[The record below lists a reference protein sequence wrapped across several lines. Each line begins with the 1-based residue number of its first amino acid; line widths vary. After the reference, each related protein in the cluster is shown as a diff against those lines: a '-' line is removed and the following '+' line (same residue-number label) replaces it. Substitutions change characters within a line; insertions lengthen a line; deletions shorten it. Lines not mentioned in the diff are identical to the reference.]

1 MIIKQTRK
9 SLVTNHNNIIFQSIA
24 DLKRG
29 DLSKAIGRAD
39 DDGNAVFLSDG
50 AGGTKFQALHDNGM
64 QIHLAKD
71 SSGNWYITDLMDNL
85 SDVDQYTESH
95 DRDVESMKA
104 LNESISYIDE
114 SEFLSHLSE
123 SNDSDSYIPL
133 VFTTNAL
140 QHEFTIGHISGD
152 KFTLNDGLP
161 YFDFTVNE
169 VETDDGEIVAYV
181 DNASMNGRT
190 LLELTNKFREL
201 DADDEPVISES
212 HSNQNSIVQQ
222 ALQFVQRNG
231 I

>member
-9 SLVTNHNNIIFQSIA
+9 DLVTNHNNIIFQSIA

-39 DDGNAVFLSDG
+39 EHGNAVFLSDG
-50 AGGTKFQALHDNGM
+50 AGGGGTKFQALHDNGM

-71 SSGNWYITDLMDNL
+71 SSGNWYITDLIDDI
-85 SDVDQYTESH
+85 SHVEPYTES
-95 DRDVESMKA
+95 ESESA
-104 LNESISYIDE
+104 LDESISYLDE
-114 SEFLSHLSE
+114 SEFLSHLAE
-123 SNDSDSYIPL
+123 SNDSDGYIPL
-133 VFTTNAL
+133 VFTTNEL
-140 QHEFTIGHISGD
+140 DHEFTIGHISGD
-152 KFTLNDGLP
+152 KFTLDNGLP

-169 VETDDGEIVAYV
+169 LETDDGEIVAYV
-181 DNASMNGRT
+181 DNTSLNGRT
-190 LLELTNKFREL
+190 FLELTNRFREL
-201 DADDEPVISES
+201 DADDEPVISKS

>member
-39 DDGNAVFLSDG
+39 EDGNAVFLSDG

-71 SSGNWYITDLMDNL
+71 SSGNWYITDLIDDISHVEM
-85 SDVDQYTESH
+85 YES
-95 DRDVESMKA
+95 VN
-104 LNESISYIDE
+104 LNEQASTSINYLPEDN
-114 SEFLSHLSE
+114 FLVHLAE

-133 VFTTNAL
+133 LFTTNAL

-152 KFTLNDGLP
+152 KFTLDNGLP
-161 YFDFTVNE
+161 YFDFAVDE

-181 DNASMNGRT
+181 DNSSLNGRT

-201 DADDEPVISES
+201 DVDDEPVISES
-212 HSNQNSIVQQ
+212 HSNQNDMVQQ
-222 ALQFVQRNG
+222 ALRFVQRNG
-231 I
+231 V

>member
-1 MIIKQTRK
+1 MQIKQTRPSLVAGHSKLIFK
-9 SLVTNHNNIIFQSIA
+9 SLD
-24 DLKRG
+24 DLKRK
-29 DLSKAIGRAD
+29 DLTNVIGRF
-39 DDGNAVFLSDG
+39 DGNETASFLSDWSLG
-50 AGGTKFQALHDNGM
+50 QKYQALYDNSVS
-64 QIHLAKD
+64 IFLAKGTD
-71 SSGNWYITDLMDNL
+71 GNYYLTDLVDNI
-85 SDVDQYTESH
+85 SDVEMYES
-95 DRDVESMKA
+95 VNLNEKA
-104 LNESISYIDE
+104 LNESISYLDE

-190 LLELTNKFREL
+190 LLELTNKFKAL

-212 HSNQNSIVQQ
+212 HSNQNDMVQQ
-222 ALQFVQRNG
+222 ALRYVQRNG
-231 I
+231 V